1 MIAAIPRVRPSAGPR
16 TGSEP
21 APLLQTV
28 VVDSARHVIEGVAQE
43 VYIASLVG
51 RLGQNLAQ
59 GRPSPT

>member
-1 MIAAIPRVRPSAGPR
+1 MIAAIV
-16 TGSEP
+16 EP
-21 APLLQTV
+21 TPLLQTV